1 MLEIYIYINCSWK
14 LSRKGIVKIIGKCFN
29 GSKRRESRTIGEK
42 SGEFCKVKQT
52 PGRLGERSD
61 AGQWLTPTRDSP
73 TREERLTRVYG
84 ER

>member
-1 MLEIYIYINCSWK
+1 MEIVAYRKNYMENV
-14 LSRKGIVKIIGKCFN
+14 LMDRKG
-29 GSKRRESRTIGEK
+29 ERTIGEK

-52 PGRLGERSD
+52 PGRLGKRSD